1 VHPVE
6 VISNGIE
13 ALAAFTRQAFDVI
26 LMDVQMPV
34 MNGYAATQ
42 AIRSAEQGR
51 DRHIPIVALT
61 AHAMKGDREI
71 CLEEGMDDY
80 LCKPI
85 HPQELAAVLERW
97 GKPRSNSAPTLPK
110 EAEAIWSVG
119 LTEEAPSPASR

>member
-1 VHPVE
+1 
-6 VISNGIE
+6 
-13 ALAAFTRQAFDVI
+13 
-26 LMDVQMPV
+26 MDVQMPV

-51 DRHIPIVALT
+51 DRQIPIVALT